1 MAYKFIKQMIPA
13 SKYPIKATHSMKP
26 RFLVIHNTSN
36 KASARNEIAYM
47 TRNNAYTSYHVAVD
61 DKEVIQAIPYN
72 RNAWHAGDGA
82 NGKGNRYGVG
92 IEICYST
99 HPNRE
104 LYDQAEANAIEF
116 SARLLIELG
125 LGARDVYFHQDMNGK
140 YCPHKILAE
149 GRGQAFKDAIAKRY
163 EELKNPKKTSKQT
176 PKPVEKPTNSNDLFK
191 VFDSKGKQ
199 VGAYSDSKN
208 AHKHAEDIKG
218 IVRHYKGDKLSSSK
232 DYGKSTPKS
241 SAPKKDDIRVVTA
254 SQLNIRKEPDAKSKI
269 VDTVKKGEAFTV
281 VEELSNGWV
290 KLKSGG
296 YAFGRYLKKT

>member
-1 MAYKFIKQMIPA
+1 MAYKLIKQMIPT
-13 SKYPIKATHSMKP
+13 SKYSIKATHPMKP

-99 HPNRE
+99 HPDRK

-125 LGARDVYFHQDMNGK
+125 LGARDVYFHQDMNNK
-140 YCPHKILAE
+140 YCPHKILSE

-163 EELKNPKKTSKQT
+163 YELKNDKKPSKPA
-176 PKPVEKPTNSNDLFK
+176 PKPEKKDNDLFR
-191 VFDSKGKQ
+191 VFDANNKK
-199 VGAYSDSKN
+199 VGAYDNSKN
-208 AHKHAEDIKG
+208 AHAHAKKIKG
-218 IVRHYKGDKLSSSK
+218 IVRHYEDGKLSSSK
-232 DYGKSTPKS
+232 DYGKSSAS
-241 SAPKKDDIRVVTA
+241 SSSKPDVRVVTA
-254 SQLNIRKEPDAKSKI
+254 HMLNVREEPNAKAKI
-269 VDTVKKGEAFTV
+269 VETVRKDEAFTV

-296 YAFGRYLKKT
+296 YVYGRYLKKT